1 MGFRRK
7 RKIITALVF
16 LALVLVLILGAAA
29 LPWKPLLERQ
39 LTALLEQRGFENVH
53 LSIAGVGWNKIVLK
67 DVSLGKSV
75 PFILKNAAVD
85 YDFTNRIPGGM
96 TLGGLAVSLRRDAEG
111 RWAVGGLEGAVQ
123 SPEPGARLRLP
134 VAMEQIVRVP
144 FERIAIEDSTADFTT
159 DTWQAFVPLRLD
171 WEKAPVP
178 KITYSADGVVFKR
191 GKIHAVAN
199 GVKADAA
206 LDGGKQAWR
215 GAWSAEKINIA
226 GTPVPVPPLH
236 GGGTIEAAEEHITVA
251 GNLRSDDGAYAADFS
266 LSRPLVAG
274 GKTLLTVTRAAMPWK
289 EGNLAARGI
298 RVTLGTAQKTNF
310 NLEVAHVSIGALM
323 QSLTG
328 EKVTATGAVSG
339 AIPVTIGK
347 DGAVDFGQGT
357 LTAEGPGSIVMPPEA
372 IPGDNEQIALVRDIM
387 KDFRYSQLAIAMDP
401 AAEKGLSVMLTVEG
415 SNPAVYNGRSVKLN
429 VRLTGDVLDFIRQ
442 NIIFLTDPETLLEQ
456 GGAHEKN

>member
-16 LALVLVLILGAAA
+16 LALVLILGAAA

-39 LTALLEQRGFENVH
+39 LTVLLEQRGFENVH
-53 LSIAGVGWNKIVLK
+53 LSIAGIGWNKIVLE

-75 PFILKNAAVD
+75 PFILKNVAVD

-111 RWAVGGLEGAVQ
+111 RWAVGGLEGAMQ
-123 SPEPGARLRLP
+123 ASEPGARLRLP
-134 VAMEQIVRVP
+134 AAMEQIGRVP
-144 FERIAIEDSTADFTT
+144 FDRIAIEGSTADFTT
-159 DTWQAFVPLRLD
+159 NTWQAFVPLRLA

-191 GKIHAVAN
+191 GNIHAVAN

-206 LDGGKQAWR
+206 LDDSKQAWR
-215 GAWSAEKINIA
+215 GAWSAEKIDVA
-226 GTPVPVPPLH
+226 GTPMPVPPLH
-236 GGGTIEAAEEHITVA
+236 GGGTIEATAEKITVA
-251 GNLRSDDGAYAADFS
+251 GNLRSDDGAYAADFT
-266 LSRPLVAG
+266 LSRPLAAG

-289 EGNLAARGI
+289 EGSLAAGEI
-298 RVTLGTAQKTNF
+298 RMTLGMAQKTNF

-339 AIPVTIGK
+339 TIPVTVGK
-347 DGAVDFGQGT
+347 GGAIEFGQGA

-387 KDFRYSQLAIAMDP
+387 KDFRYSQLSIAMDP

-442 NIIFLTDPETLLEQ
+442 NIIFLTEPETLLEQ

>member
-16 LALVLVLILGAAA
+16 LALVLILGAAA

-39 LTALLEQRGFENVH
+39 LTVLLEQRGFENVH
-53 LSIAGVGWNKIVLK
+53 LSIAGIGWNKIVLE

-75 PFILKNAAVD
+75 PFILKNVAVD

-111 RWAVGGLEGAVQ
+111 RWAVGGLEGAMQ
-123 SPEPGARLRLP
+123 ASEPGARLRLP
-134 VAMEQIVRVP
+134 VAMEQIGRVP
-144 FERIAIEDSTADFTT
+144 FDRIAIESSTADFTT

-215 GAWSAEKINIA
+215 GAWSAGKVDLA
-226 GTPVPVPPLH
+226 GAPVPVPPLH
-236 GGGTIEAAEEHITVA
+236 GAGTINATADEIAVA
-251 GNLRSDDGAYAADFS
+251 GNFRSDDGAYAIGFS
-266 LSRPLVAG
+266 LKRSLAPGERTVA
-274 GKTLLTVTRAAMPWK
+274 TITRAAMPWK
-289 EGNLAARGI
+289 EGSLAAENVKMI
-298 RVTLGTAQKTNF
+298 LGAQQKTKF
-310 NLEVAHVSIGALM
+310 NLQVAHVSIGALM

-339 AIPVTIGK
+339 TIPVTVGK
-347 DGAVDFGQGT
+347 GGAIEFGQGT

-456 GGAHEKN
+456 GKAHEKN